1 MTLEIVWRNPLPLAN
16 GASRVERV
24 RANDCGAVYAVWN
37 PELTEE
43 FELIRGGYKP
53 VMPGKIMVKANAA
66 N

>member
-16 GASRVERV
+16 SASRVERV
-24 RANDCGAVYAVWN
+24 RSHDCGAVYAVRN

-53 VMPGKIMVKANAA
+53 MTARKIMVKARAGN
-66 N
+66 